1 MPTAHQLAD
10 RTEDLSRFESE
21 GGSTEHST
29 EQVSEQVFA
38 PAEKFPRREIETRD
52 SDQRGR
58 VLIVSASREPHFY
71 VISEVL
77 VVQLRSHGF
86 SVEIG
91 DATTGTM
98 PPPQDYDAVVLGV
111 SLMLG
116 RESALIAAYI
126 DRNRDA
132 LSDMPTALFT
142 VSKSGTGPD
151 HAPGGPLEQFLRR
164 IGWQPQ
170 IAAAFAGGEPFPRQG
185 VLARLASALGYAA
198 TSYEGNQRRTSWTD
212 VRQLADAIA
221 IELANAAATAEPHHR
236 VTANG

>member
-1 MPTAHQLAD
+1 MPTAHELAD
-10 RTEDLSRFESE
+10 WTEDLSRFESE
-21 GGSTEHST
+21 GGSTEYWTGHST
-29 EQVSEQVFA
+29 EHGFA
-38 PAEKFPRREIETRD
+38 PAESFPRHEIETRD

-58 VLIVSASREPHFY
+58 VLVVSASREPHSY
-71 VISEVL
+71 VISDVL
-77 VVQLRSHGF
+77 VVRLRAHGF

-98 PPPQDYDAVVLGV
+98 PPPQDYDVVVFGV

-151 HAPGGPLEQFLRR
+151 HALGGLREQFLRR
-164 IGWQPQ
+164 IEWQPH

-185 VLARLASALGYAA
+185 VLLRLASGLGYPG
-198 TSYEGNQRRTSWTD
+198 TSYEENERRTNWAE

-221 IELANAAATAEPHHR
+221 IELANAA
-236 VTANG
+236 VTDYASKGVVIP